1 MSSLTVLFLLCMG
14 GGELKGRFFKL
25 KTQMDFAV
33 VDGLD
38 KKQPAL
44 TRENCSFYLFIKM
57 NREGI

>member
-1 MSSLTVLFLLCMG
+1 
-14 GGELKGRFFKL
+14 
-25 KTQMDFAV
+25 MDFAV